1 MDDMRRKRKR
11 RTGRPAGGDR
21 VVAAGPL
28 FRRVFATFKDDPD
41 VKLQHET
48 HFLACAQC
56 THLSIY
62 MVRDAEMPCLV

>member
-1 MDDMRRKRKR
+1 M
-11 RTGRPAGGDR
+11 
-21 VVAAGPL
+21 VAAGPL

-48 HFLACAQC
+48 QFLACAQC

>member
-28 FRRVFATFKDDPD
+28 FRRVFATFKDA
-41 VKLQHET
+41 T
-48 HFLACAQC
+48 
-56 THLSIY
+56 
-62 MVRDAEMPCLV
+62 RDAFSCVCPVHAPVYIYGA